1 MAGSGPSLNA
11 RPPEGAGAVFFFGRG
26 NGNPAG
32 TALSKPHLSKPK
44 MKLKVLLGR
53 KRETNTRNR
62 TEEQDY
68 QFCLLASS
76 HILSVTTLVILNLL
90 FIKSCSVNCSI
101 KRKQLT
107 NWKYIN
113 KDRISDFYSY
123 FYFLYFFFKYGL
135 FHPKC
140 ELLSLFNL
148 SRMHINLLIKNKKR
162 EVLRLPQS

>member
-1 MAGSGPSLNA
+1 MAGSGPNLNA

-76 HILSVTTLVILNLL
+76 HILPSKLL
-90 FIKSCSVNCSI
+90 FFKTTFSLSKVLPVDCSI

-113 KDRISDFYSY
+113 KDRITDFYSY
-123 FYFLYFFFKYGL
+123 LYFLYFFFKYGL
-135 FHPKC
+135 FSSK
-140 ELLSLFNL
+140 
-148 SRMHINLLIKNKKR
+148 
-162 EVLRLPQS
+162 LRTFIIV

>member
-1 MAGSGPSLNA
+1 VAVSGPSLNA
-11 RPPEGAGAVFFFGRG
+11 RPPEGVEAVFFFGRG

-76 HILSVTTLVILNLL
+76 HILSVKTLVLVQPSL
-90 FIKSCSVNCSI
+90 IKSSSFDCSI

-113 KDRISDFYSY
+113 KDRITDFCSY

-140 ELLSLFNL
+140 ELFSMFN
-148 SRMHINLLIKNKKR
+148 
-162 EVLRLPQS
+162 